1 MKLRA
6 VLEEL
11 EEYVLFGDAA
21 CLVEDIQIDSRYC
34 KTQDMFVC
42 VQGFVQDGNQYAVQA
57 IKNGAG
63 SVMTGDIWALYL
75 FVEEAGYT
83 LTEKG
88 LQVEDKTVPVIAVVE
103 LRTALAR
110 VSATRY
116 GNPSKN
122 MHLIG
127 VTGTKGKT
135 TTTCMLRNI
144 FHQAGK
150 LTGMIGTM
158 GSFVGNR
165 PVETDRTTP
174 EANVIQPLLRQMLDE
189 DIHTCMMEVSS
200 QGLNLD
206 RVGGCTFSTALFTNL
221 SRDHIGEN
229 EHKTM
234 EEYALAKAKLFS
246 LSKRAV
252 LNADSDWYGFMR
264 READKIENL
273 VIYTYGI
280 EGEYDFAARQIQTKP
295 DGVKYDVYEQGEQIC
310 TIEVP
315 IPGRFTVYNS
325 LGAYAVARLEGMTPA
340 QIQAGLKQVFVK
352 GKAEIVPTGR
362 DFTILIDYAHNPDS
376 FENILTTVKEFA
388 KRTVFLFGCGG
399 DRNRPR
405 ALMGETAG
413 KYADFTI
420 ITSDNPR
427 SEEPESIVRDLEAG
441 IKPTGSPYICIVDRK
456 EAIEYAI
463 RQAQPGDVIILAGK
477 GHETYQILKDRTIEF
492 DERIIVADIL
502 KKIREEEQQA

>member
-1 MKLRA
+1 MTLHG
-6 VLEEL
+6 VLQEL
-11 EEYVLFGDAA
+11 QNYTLYGNGTISVNN
-21 CLVEDIQIDSRYC
+21 IHIDSRLC
-34 KTQDMFVC
+34 KTQDLFVC
-42 VQGFVQDGNQYAVQA
+42 VQGFKQDGNGYAIQA
-57 IKNGAG
+57 VKNGAG
-63 SVMTGDIWALYL
+63 SILTGDLTSLRRFA
-75 FVEEAGYT
+75 EDAGYA
-83 LTEKG
+83 LTEQG
-88 LQVEDKTVPVIAVVE
+88 LDIEGSLIPVAVVE
-103 LRTALAR
+103 NLRFALAR
-110 VSATRY
+110 VSATRF
-116 GNPSKN
+116 GNPSWKL
-122 MHLIG
+122 HLIG

-135 TTTCMLRNI
+135 TTTYMIRNI
-144 FHQAGK
+144 FHYVGS
-150 LTGMIGTM
+150 LTGLIGTM

-165 PVETDRTTP
+165 AIETDRTTP
-174 EANVIQPLLRQMLDE
+174 EANVIQPLLHQMVGE
-189 DIHTCMMEVSS
+189 GIQTCMMEVSS

-206 RVGGCTFSTALFTNL
+206 RVGCCSFSTALFTNL

-252 LNADSDWYGFMR
+252 LNADSDWYTFMR
-264 READKIENL
+264 KEADKNPDL
-273 VIYTYGI
+273 DIYTYGI
-280 EGEYDFAARQIQTKP
+280 DGDYDFAAKQIETKP
-295 DGVKYDVYEQGEQIC
+295 DGVTYDVYEKGVKTC
-310 TIEVP
+310 SLEVP

-325 LGAYAVARLEGMTPA
+325 LGAYAVARLEGIEPM

-413 KYADFTI
+413 KFADFTI

-427 SEEPESIVRDLEAG
+427 SEDPESIVQDLEAG

-463 RQAQPGDVIILAGK
+463 RHAQPGDVIILAGK

-492 DERIIVADIL
+492 DERVIVADVL
-502 KKIREEEQQA
+502 KKIREEEQRV